1 MKQIIKSALMRFLR
15 GFIAGGVGA
24 MALILP
30 VGIQNFED
38 VSGWL
43 IAMLLAG
50 TVGAISGGLQAL
62 DKYIRDSKN
71 EVKE

>member
-24 MALILP
+24 MSLILP

-38 VSGWL
+38 VSSWL
-43 IAMLLAG
+43 IALLLAG

-71 EVKE
+71 E